1 MEKSMDTALTTSQA
15 AKLLNVHINTLR
27 RWTNMGV
34 LKSYRVGRRS
44 DRRLTQRD
52 IERFIHKGSSL

>member
-34 LKSYRVGRRS
+34 LQSYRVGRRS

-52 IERFIHKGSSL
+52 IEHFIHKGSSL